1 MKKTFNR
8 LLAATV
14 AIPVAL
20 GQVLAISANAAE
32 APAALKVT
40 ADKLLKVEPA
50 TGFPETVSADADTIT
65 YTVESDWNT
74 TLAKQL
80 NTETSNKTV
89 TVDAKKFVAGIN
101 SANYYVELLKKAVN
115 ASENPTA
122 TVKDGVVT
130 ISGTADF
137 SAVTDKLAEKLD
149 TLDGYEGFTLDTS
162 ILTGVAYTATIKTDF
177 ANSKSVDADLSFT
190 ANGKT
195 YGVSTAT
202 EYANDVYTNLA
213 GQVTAAVD
221 QKVKE
226 LAAKYN
232 MTEDEVRA
240 NADFDIAGDVAALK
254 AETDKLSADIAKAQ
268 KKYDSFKNLTKA
280 AKSYDSADAAL
291 AAAVNYLAK
300 NVAAAANQPKT
311 VDGMVAKY
319 GANFD
324 NGVASVNSSLKDA
337 GVNVEIAVSSAD
349 VAALLKSATKV
360 TIGAAAGTYTAE
372 LEITDAEKAE
382 VEKYVEEQVAEKLP
396 EKTVVSVDTVKT
408 VTVSGAADGVAAF
421 DVTRDVTVVLK
432 DKDTTTTTTTTTG
445 DSGTT
450 TTDASGATTDVSGAT
465 TDVSGATTDVS
476 GATTDV
482 SGATTDVSGATTDVS
497 GATTDVSGATTD
509 VSGATTDVSGA
520 TTDVS
525 GATTDVSG
533 ATTDVSGDTT
543 DVSSET
549 TTVSSDTTDV
559 SGDTTTDGSETTTDG
574 SGTTTE
580 TLPTGVSSVEV
591 KTVDAETAENI
602 YLSDEESFNVAGLIE
617 SVTLHLENGE
627 AVPVDPATAIDFEM
641 TPAEAY
647 ETVTEKTAGKV
658 YFNGEVGLKYKGEE
672 DVEIKDTVTVA
683 VALKGDTSLDGEID
697 NVDFFDLNLYVA
709 LKGAGLDPYFDTVKK
724 AGNDALAVKLAYLA
738 SDIDTESKAGENTED
753 KTLDSTDMLYTAL
766 FQAYDGAGTPKTW
779 DEVLKIANGNKK

>member
-137 SAVTDKLAEKLD
+137 SAATDKLAEKLD
-149 TLDGYEGFTLDTS
+149 TLGGYENFTLDTS

-202 EYANDVYTNLA
+202 EYANDVCTNLA

-226 LAAKYN
+226 LAAEYN

-450 TTDASGATTDVSGAT
+450 TTVA
-465 TDVSGATTDVS
+465 
-476 GATTDV
+476 
-482 SGATTDVSGATTDVS
+482 
-497 GATTDVSGATTD
+497 
-509 VSGATTDVSGA
+509 
-520 TTDVS
+520 S

-627 AVPVDPATAIDFEM
+627 DVTVDPATAIDFEM

-658 YFNGEVGLKYKGEE
+658 YFDGEVGLKYKGEE
-672 DVEIKDTVTVA
+672 EVELTDTVKVA
-683 VALKGDTSLDGEID
+683 VALKGDTTLDGK
-697 NVDFFDLNLYVA
+697 VDATDLFETAYYVA
-709 LKGAGLDPYFDTVKK
+709 LQGAGKAPIFDTVKN
-724 AGNDALAVKLAYLA
+724 GTALESKLAYLA

-753 KTLDSTDMLYTAL
+753 GKLDATDMLYTAVY
-766 FQAYDGAGTPKTW
+766 QAYNGAGNHIDWAEAIKM
-779 DEVLKIANGNKK
+779 ANGGK

>member
-101 SANYYVELLKKAVN
+101 SANYYVELLKKAVD

-137 SAVTDKLAEKLD
+137 SAATDKLAEKLD
-149 TLDGYEGFTLDTS
+149 TLGGYENFTLDTS

-177 ANSKSVDADLSFT
+177 AKSKSVDADLSFT

-202 EYANDVYTNLA
+202 EYANDVCTNLA

-226 LAAKYN
+226 LAAEYN

-254 AETDKLSADIAKAQ
+254 AETDKLSADVAKAQ

-408 VTVSGAADGVAAF
+408 VTVSGAADGVATF

-450 TTDASGATTDVSGAT
+450 TTVA
-465 TDVSGATTDVS
+465 
-476 GATTDV
+476 

-627 AVPVDPATAIDFEM
+627 DVTVDPATAIDFEM

-658 YFNGEVGLKYKGEE
+658 YFDGEVGLKYKGEE
-672 DVEIKDTVTVA
+672 DVEITDTVKVA
-683 VALKGDTSLDGEID
+683 VALKGDTTLDGK
-697 NVDFFDLNLYVA
+697 VDATDLFETAYYVA
-709 LKGAGLDPYFDTVKK
+709 LQGAGKTPIFDTVKN
-724 AGNDALAVKLAYLA
+724 GTALESKLAYLA

-753 KTLDSTDMLYTAL
+753 GKLDATDMLYTAVY
-766 FQAYDGAGTPKTW
+766 QAYNGAGNHIDWAEAIKM
-779 DEVLKIANGNKK
+779 ANGGK

>member
-101 SANYYVELLKKAVN
+101 SANYYVELLKKAVD

-137 SAVTDKLAEKLD
+137 SAATDKLAEKLD

-291 AAAVNYLAK
+291 AASVNYLSK

-509 VSGATTDVSGA
+509 VSGATT
-520 TTDVS
+520 TD
-525 GATTDVSG
+525 G
-533 ATTDVSGDTT
+533 
-543 DVSSET
+543 SET
-549 TTVSSDTTDV
+549 TTVSS
-559 SGDTTTDGSETTTDG
+559 DTTTDGSETTTDG

-627 AVPVDPATAIDFEM
+627 DVTVDPATAIDFEM

-658 YFNGEVGLKYKGEE
+658 YFDGEVGLKYKGEE
-672 DVEIKDTVTVA
+672 KVEITDTVKVA
-683 VALKGDTSLDGEID
+683 VALKGDTTLDGK
-697 NVDFFDLNLYVA
+697 VDATDLFETAYYVA
-709 LKGAGLDPYFDTVKK
+709 LQGAGKTPIFDTVKN
-724 AGNDALAVKLAYLA
+724 GTALESKLAYLA
-738 SDIDTESKAGENTED
+738 SDIDTESKAGKNTED
-753 KTLDSTDMLYTAL
+753 GKLDATDMLYTAVY
-766 FQAYDGAGTPKTW
+766 QAYNGAGNHIDWAEAIKM
-779 DEVLKIANGNKK
+779 ANGGK

>member
-101 SANYYVELLKKAVN
+101 SANYYVELLKKAVD

-137 SAVTDKLAEKLD
+137 SAATDKLAEKLD

-268 KKYDSFKNLTKA
+268 KKYDSFKNLTKT

-291 AAAVNYLAK
+291 AAAVNYLSK

-509 VSGATTDVSGA
+509 VSG
-520 TTDVS
+520 
-525 GATTDVSG
+525 
-533 ATTDVSGDTT
+533 DTT

-549 TTVSSDTTDV
+549 TTVSS
-559 SGDTTTDGSETTTDG
+559 DTTTDGSETTTDG

-627 AVPVDPATAIDFEM
+627 DVTVDPATAIDFEM

-658 YFNGEVGLKYKGEE
+658 YFDGEVGLKYKGEE
-672 DVEIKDTVTVA
+672 KVEITDTVKVA
-683 VALKGDTSLDGEID
+683 VALKGDTTLDGK
-697 NVDFFDLNLYVA
+697 VDATDLFETAYYIA
-709 LKGAGLDPYFDTVKK
+709 LQGAGKTPIFDTVKN
-724 AGNDALAVKLAYLA
+724 GTALESKLAYLA
-738 SDIDTESKAGENTED
+738 SDIDTESKAGKNTED
-753 KTLDSTDMLYTAL
+753 GKLDATDMLYTSVY
-766 FQAYDGAGTPKTW
+766 QAYNGAGKHIDW
-779 DEVLKIANGNKK
+779 AEAIKMANGGK

>member
-177 ANSKSVDADLSFT
+177 ANSKSIDADLSFT

-337 GVNVEIAVSSAD
+337 GVNVEIAVYSAD

-450 TTDASGATTDVSGAT
+450 TTDASGATTDVSGTTTTGDSGTTT
-465 TDVSGATTDVS
+465 TDVSGTTTTGDSGTTTTDV
-476 GATTDV
+476 
-482 SGATTDVSGATTDVS
+482 
-497 GATTDVSGATTD
+497 
-509 VSGATTDVSGA
+509 
-520 TTDVS
+520 
-525 GATTDVSG
+525 
-533 ATTDVSGDTT
+533 
-543 DVSSET
+543 
-549 TTVSSDTTDV
+549 
-559 SGDTTTDGSETTTDG
+559 

-627 AVPVDPATAIDFEM
+627 DVTVDPATAIDFEM
-641 TPAEAY
+641 TPAKAY

-658 YFNGEVGLKYKGEE
+658 YFDGEVGLKYKGEE
-672 DVEIKDTVTVA
+672 KVEITDTVKVA
-683 VALKGDTSLDGEID
+683 VALKGDTTLDGK
-697 NVDFFDLNLYVA
+697 VDATDLFETAYYVA
-709 LKGAGLDPYFDTVKK
+709 LQGAGKAPIFDTVKN
-724 AGNDALAVKLAYLA
+724 GTALESKLAYLA

-753 KTLDSTDMLYTAL
+753 GKLDATDMLYTAVY
-766 FQAYDGAGTPKTW
+766 QAYNGAGKHIDW
-779 DEVLKIANGNKK
+779 AEAIKLANGGK

>member
-137 SAVTDKLAEKLD
+137 SAATDKLAEKLD
-149 TLDGYEGFTLDTS
+149 TLGGYENFTLDTS

-202 EYANDVYTNLA
+202 EYANDVCTNLA

-226 LAAKYN
+226 LAAEYN

-450 TTDASGATTDVSGAT
+450 TTVA
-465 TDVSGATTDVS
+465 
-476 GATTDV
+476 
-482 SGATTDVSGATTDVS
+482 SGATTDVS

-559 SGDTTTDGSETTTDG
+559 SGDTTTDDSNTTTTDG

-627 AVPVDPATAIDFEM
+627 DVTVDPATAIDFEM

-658 YFNGEVGLKYKGEE
+658 YFDGEVGLKYKGEE
-672 DVEIKDTVTVA
+672 EVEITDTVKVA
-683 VALKGDTSLDGEID
+683 VALKGDTTLDGK
-697 NVDFFDLNLYVA
+697 VDATDLFETAYYVA
-709 LKGAGLDPYFDTVKK
+709 LQGAGKAPIFDTVKN
-724 AGNDALAVKLAYLA
+724 GTALESKLAYLA

-753 KTLDSTDMLYTAL
+753 GKLDATDMLYTAVY
-766 FQAYDGAGTPKTW
+766 QAYNGAGNHIDWAEAIKM
-779 DEVLKIANGNKK
+779 ANGGK

>member
-137 SAVTDKLAEKLD
+137 SAATDKLAEKLD
-149 TLDGYEGFTLDTS
+149 TLGGYEGFTLDTS

-226 LAAKYN
+226 LAAEYN

-311 VDGMVAKY
+311 VNGMVAKY

-497 GATTDVSGATTD
+497 GATTDVSG
-509 VSGATTDVSGA
+509 
-520 TTDVS
+520 
-525 GATTDVSG
+525 
-533 ATTDVSGDTT
+533 DTT

-559 SGDTTTDGSETTTDG
+559 SGDTTTDGSATTTDG

-627 AVPVDPATAIDFEM
+627 DVTVDPATAIDFAM
-641 TPAEAY
+641 TPAQAY
-647 ETVTEKTAGKV
+647 ATVTEKTAGKV
-658 YFNGEVGLKYKGEE
+658 YFDGEVGLKYKGEE
-672 DVEIKDTVTVA
+672 KVEITDTVKVA
-683 VALKGDTSLDGEID
+683 VALKGDTTLDGK
-697 NVDFFDLNLYVA
+697 VDATDLFETAYYVA
-709 LKGAGLDPYFDTVKK
+709 LQGAGKTPIFDTVKN
-724 AGNDALAVKLAYLA
+724 GTALESKLAYLA

-753 KTLDSTDMLYTAL
+753 GKLDATDMLYTAVY
-766 FQAYDGAGTPKTW
+766 QAYNGAGNHIDWAEAIKM
-779 DEVLKIANGNKK
+779 ANGGK

>member
-101 SANYYVELLKKAVN
+101 SANYYVELLKKAVD

-137 SAVTDKLAEKLD
+137 SAATDKLAEKLD
-149 TLDGYEGFTLDTS
+149 TLGGYENFTLDTS

-202 EYANDVYTNLA
+202 EYANDVCTNLA

-226 LAAKYN
+226 LAAEYN

-291 AAAVNYLAK
+291 AAAVNYLSK

-450 TTDASGATTDVSGAT
+450 TTDA
-465 TDVSGATTDVS
+465 
-476 GATTDV
+476 
-482 SGATTDVSGATTDVS
+482 
-497 GATTDVSGATTD
+497 
-509 VSGATTDVSGA
+509 SGATTDVSGA

-697 NVDFFDLNLYVA
+697 NIDFFDLNLYVA

>member
-137 SAVTDKLAEKLD
+137 SAATDKLAEKLD

-177 ANSKSVDADLSFT
+177 ANSKSIDADLSFT

-497 GATTDVSGATTD
+497 GATTDVSG
-509 VSGATTDVSGA
+509 
-520 TTDVS
+520 
-525 GATTDVSG
+525 
-533 ATTDVSGDTT
+533 DTT

-627 AVPVDPATAIDFEM
+627 DVTVDPATAIDFEM

-658 YFNGEVGLKYKGEE
+658 YFDGEVGLKYKGEE
-672 DVEIKDTVTVA
+672 DVEITDTVKVA
-683 VALKGDTSLDGEID
+683 VALKGDTTLDGK
-697 NVDFFDLNLYVA
+697 VDATDLFETAYYVA
-709 LKGAGLDPYFDTVKK
+709 LQGAGKAPIFDTVKN
-724 AGNDALAVKLAYLA
+724 GTALESKLAYLA

-753 KTLDSTDMLYTAL
+753 GKLDATDMLYTAVY
-766 FQAYDGAGTPKTW
+766 QAYNGAGNHIDWAEAIKM
-779 DEVLKIANGNKK
+779 ANGGK

>member
-137 SAVTDKLAEKLD
+137 SAATDKLAEKLD
-149 TLDGYEGFTLDTS
+149 TLGGYENFTLDTS

-226 LAAKYN
+226 LAAEYN

-291 AAAVNYLAK
+291 AAAVNYLSK

-450 TTDASGATTDVSGAT
+450 TTVA
-465 TDVSGATTDVS
+465 
-476 GATTDV
+476 
-482 SGATTDVSGATTDVS
+482 S

-627 AVPVDPATAIDFEM
+627 DVTVDPATAIDFEM

-658 YFNGEVGLKYKGEE
+658 YFDGEVGLKYKGEE
-672 DVEIKDTVTVA
+672 EVEITDTVKVA
-683 VALKGDTSLDGEID
+683 VALKGDTTLDGK
-697 NVDFFDLNLYVA
+697 VDATDLFETAYYVA
-709 LKGAGLDPYFDTVKK
+709 LEGAGKTPIFDTVKN
-724 AGNDALAVKLAYLA
+724 GTALESKLAYLA

-753 KTLDSTDMLYTAL
+753 GKLDATDMLYTAVY
-766 FQAYDGAGTPKTW
+766 QAYNGAGNHIDWAEAIKM
-779 DEVLKIANGNKK
+779 ANGGK

>member
-137 SAVTDKLAEKLD
+137 SAATDKLAEKLD
-149 TLDGYEGFTLDTS
+149 TLGGYENFTLDTS

-226 LAAKYN
+226 LAAEYN

-291 AAAVNYLAK
+291 AAAVNYLSK

-450 TTDASGATTDVSGAT
+450 TTVA
-465 TDVSGATTDVS
+465 
-476 GATTDV
+476 
-482 SGATTDVSGATTDVS
+482 
-497 GATTDVSGATTD
+497 SGATTD

-672 DVEIKDTVTVA
+672 DVEITDTVKVA
-683 VALKGDTSLDGEID
+683 VALKGDTTLDGK
-697 NVDFFDLNLYVA
+697 VDATDLFETAYYVA
-709 LKGAGLDPYFDTVKK
+709 LQGAGKTPIFDTVKN
-724 AGNDALAVKLAYLA
+724 GTALESKLAYLA

-753 KTLDSTDMLYTAL
+753 GKQDATDMLYTAVY
-766 FQAYDGAGTPKTW
+766 QAYNGAGNHIDWAEAIKM
-779 DEVLKIANGNKK
+779 ANGGK

>member
-137 SAVTDKLAEKLD
+137 SAATDKLAEKLD

-291 AAAVNYLAK
+291 AAAVNYLSK

-432 DKDTTTTTTTTTG
+432 DKDITTTTTTTTG

-450 TTDASGATTDVSGAT
+450 TTVA
-465 TDVSGATTDVS
+465 
-476 GATTDV
+476 
-482 SGATTDVSGATTDVS
+482 SGATTDVS

-617 SVTLHLENGE
+617 SVTLHLENGD
-627 AVPVDPATAIDFEM
+627 VTKVDPAIAIDFEM

-647 ETVTEKTAGKV
+647 KTVTEKTAGKV
-658 YFNGEVGLKYKGEE
+658 YFDGEVGLKYKGEE
-672 DVEIKDTVTVA
+672 KVEITDTVKVA
-683 VALKGDTSLDGEID
+683 VALKGDTTLDGK
-697 NVDFFDLNLYVA
+697 VDATDLFETAYYVA
-709 LKGAGLDPYFDTVKK
+709 LQGAGKTPIFDTVKN
-724 AGNDALAVKLAYLA
+724 GTALESKLAYLA

-753 KTLDSTDMLYTAL
+753 GKLDATDMLYTAVY
-766 FQAYDGAGTPKTW
+766 QAYNGAGNHIDWAEAIKM
-779 DEVLKIANGNKK
+779 ANGGK

>member
-80 NTETSNKTV
+80 STETSNKTV

-101 SANYYVELLKKAVN
+101 SANYYVELLKKAVD

-137 SAVTDKLAEKLD
+137 SAATDKLADKLD
-149 TLDGYEGFTLDTS
+149 TLGGYEGFTLDTS

-190 ANGKT
+190 ANGKKT

-213 GQVTAAVD
+213 DQVTAAVD

-226 LAAKYN
+226 LAAKNN

-254 AETDKLSADIAKAQ
+254 AETDKLSADIAKVQ
-268 KKYDSFKNLTKA
+268 KKYESFKNLTKA

-300 NVAAAANQPKT
+300 NVVAAAANQPKT

-408 VTVSGAADGVAAF
+408 VTVSGAVDGVAAF

-465 TDVSGATTDVS
+465 TDVSGATTTGDS
-476 GATTDV
+476 STTTTDV
-482 SGATTDVSGATTDVS
+482 SGATTDVSG
-497 GATTDVSGATTD
+497 G
-509 VSGATTDVSGA
+509 
-520 TTDVS
+520 
-525 GATTDVSG
+525 
-533 ATTDVSGDTT
+533 
-543 DVSSET
+543 
-549 TTVSSDTTDV
+549 
-559 SGDTTTDGSETTTDG
+559 TTTDGSKTTTDG

-580 TLPTGVSSVEV
+580 TLPTGISSVEV

-627 AVPVDPATAIDFEM
+627 DVTVDPATAIDFEM

-658 YFNGEVGLKYKGEE
+658 YFDGEVGLKYKGKE
-672 DVEIKDTVTVA
+672 DVKITDTVKVA
-683 VALKGDTSLDGEID
+683 VALKGDTTLDGK
-697 NVDFFDLNLYVA
+697 VDATDLFETAYYVA
-709 LKGAGLDPYFDTVKK
+709 LQGAGKTPIFDTVKD
-724 AGNDALAVKLAYLA
+724 GTALESKLAYLA

-753 KTLDSTDMLYTAL
+753 GKLDATDMLYTAVY
-766 FQAYDGAGTPKTW
+766 QAYNGAGNHIDWAEAIK
-779 DEVLKIANGNKK
+779 LANGGK

>member
-137 SAVTDKLAEKLD
+137 SAATDKLAEKLD
-149 TLDGYEGFTLDTS
+149 TLGGYENFTLDTS

-202 EYANDVYTNLA
+202 EYANDVCTNLA

-226 LAAKYN
+226 LAAEYN

-291 AAAVNYLAK
+291 AAAVNYLSK

-450 TTDASGATTDVSGAT
+450 TTVA
-465 TDVSGATTDVS
+465 
-476 GATTDV
+476 
-482 SGATTDVSGATTDVS
+482 
-497 GATTDVSGATTD
+497 
-509 VSGATTDVSGA
+509 
-520 TTDVS
+520 S

-559 SGDTTTDGSETTTDG
+559 SGDTTTDDSNTTTTDG

-627 AVPVDPATAIDFEM
+627 DVTVDPATAIDFEM

-658 YFNGEVGLKYKGEE
+658 YFDGEVGLKYKGEE
-672 DVEIKDTVTVA
+672 EVEITDTVKVA
-683 VALKGDTSLDGEID
+683 VALKGDTTLDGK
-697 NVDFFDLNLYVA
+697 VDATDLFETAYYVA
-709 LKGAGLDPYFDTVKK
+709 LQGAGKAPIFDTVKN
-724 AGNDALAVKLAYLA
+724 GTALESKLAYLA

-753 KTLDSTDMLYTAL
+753 GKLDATDMLYTAVY
-766 FQAYDGAGTPKTW
+766 QAYNGAGNHIDWAEAIKM
-779 DEVLKIANGNKK
+779 ANGGK

>member
-101 SANYYVELLKKAVN
+101 SANYYVELLKKAVD

-137 SAVTDKLAEKLD
+137 SAATDKLAEKLD

-450 TTDASGATTDVSGAT
+450 TTDVSGAT

-497 GATTDVSGATTD
+497 GA
-509 VSGATTDVSGA
+509 
-520 TTDVS
+520 
-525 GATTDVSG
+525 
-533 ATTDVSGDTT
+533 TT

-627 AVPVDPATAIDFEM
+627 DVTVDPATAIDFEM

-647 ETVTEKTAGKV
+647 KTVTEKTAGKV
-658 YFNGEVGLKYKGEE
+658 YFDGEVGLKYKGEE
-672 DVEIKDTVTVA
+672 KVEITDTVKVA
-683 VALKGDTSLDGEID
+683 VALKGDTTLDGK
-697 NVDFFDLNLYVA
+697 VDATDLFETAYYIA
-709 LKGAGLDPYFDTVKK
+709 LQGAGKTPIFDTVKN
-724 AGNDALAVKLAYLA
+724 GTALESKLAYLA
-738 SDIDTESKAGENTED
+738 SDIDTESKAGKNTED
-753 KTLDSTDMLYTAL
+753 GKLDATDMLYTSVY
-766 FQAYDGAGTPKTW
+766 QAYNGAGKHIDW
-779 DEVLKIANGNKK
+779 AEAIKMANGGK

>member
-137 SAVTDKLAEKLD
+137 SAATDKLAEKLD
-149 TLDGYEGFTLDTS
+149 TLGGYENFTLDTS

-202 EYANDVYTNLA
+202 EYANDVCTNLA

-226 LAAKYN
+226 LAAEYN

-432 DKDTTTTTTTTTG
+432 DKDITTTTTTTTG

-450 TTDASGATTDVSGAT
+450 TTDA
-465 TDVSGATTDVS
+465 
-476 GATTDV
+476 

-559 SGDTTTDGSETTTDG
+559 SGDTTTDGSATTTDG

-627 AVPVDPATAIDFEM
+627 DVTVDPATAIDFEM

-658 YFNGEVGLKYKGEE
+658 YFDGEVGLKYKGEE
-672 DVEIKDTVTVA
+672 EVEITDTVKVA
-683 VALKGDTSLDGEID
+683 VALKGDTTLDGK
-697 NVDFFDLNLYVA
+697 VDATDLFETAYYVA
-709 LKGAGLDPYFDTVKK
+709 LQGAGKTPIFDTVKN
-724 AGNDALAVKLAYLA
+724 GTALESKLAYLA

-753 KTLDSTDMLYTAL
+753 GKLDATDMLYTAVY
-766 FQAYDGAGTPKTW
+766 QAYNGAGNHIDWAEAIKM
-779 DEVLKIANGNKK
+779 ANGGK

>member
-137 SAVTDKLAEKLD
+137 SAATDKLAEKLD
-149 TLDGYEGFTLDTS
+149 TLGGYENFTLDTS

-268 KKYDSFKNLTKA
+268 KKYDSFKNLTKT

-291 AAAVNYLAK
+291 AAAVNYLSK

-482 SGATTDVSGATTDVS
+482 SG
-497 GATTDVSGATTD
+497 
-509 VSGATTDVSGA
+509 
-520 TTDVS
+520 
-525 GATTDVSG
+525 
-533 ATTDVSGDTT
+533 DTT

-627 AVPVDPATAIDFEM
+627 DVTVDPATAIDFEM

-658 YFNGEVGLKYKGEE
+658 YFDGEVGLKYKGEE
-672 DVEIKDTVTVA
+672 KVEITDTVKVA
-683 VALKGDTSLDGEID
+683 VALKGDTTLDGK
-697 NVDFFDLNLYVA
+697 VDATDLFETAYYVA
-709 LKGAGLDPYFDTVKK
+709 LQGAGKTPIFDTVKN
-724 AGNDALAVKLAYLA
+724 GTALESKLAYLA
-738 SDIDTESKAGENTED
+738 SDIDTESKAGKNTED
-753 KTLDSTDMLYTAL
+753 GKLDATDMLYTAVY
-766 FQAYDGAGTPKTW
+766 QAYNGAGKHIDW
-779 DEVLKIANGNKK
+779 AEAIKMANGGK

>member
-137 SAVTDKLAEKLD
+137 SAATDKLAEKLD
-149 TLDGYEGFTLDTS
+149 TLGGYENFTLDTS

-202 EYANDVYTNLA
+202 EYANDVCTNLA

-226 LAAKYN
+226 LAAEYN

-291 AAAVNYLAK
+291 AAAVNYLSK

-450 TTDASGATTDVSGAT
+450 TTVA
-465 TDVSGATTDVS
+465 
-476 GATTDV
+476 
-482 SGATTDVSGATTDVS
+482 S

-559 SGDTTTDGSETTTDG
+559 SGDTTTDDSNTTTTDG

-627 AVPVDPATAIDFEM
+627 DVTVDPATAIDFEM

-658 YFNGEVGLKYKGEE
+658 YFDGEVGLKYKGEE
-672 DVEIKDTVTVA
+672 EVEITDTVKVA
-683 VALKGDTSLDGEID
+683 VALKGDTTLDGK
-697 NVDFFDLNLYVA
+697 VDATDLFETAYYVA
-709 LKGAGLDPYFDTVKK
+709 LQGAGKTPIFDTVKN
-724 AGNDALAVKLAYLA
+724 GTALESKLAYLA

-753 KTLDSTDMLYTAL
+753 GKLDVTDMLYTAVY
-766 FQAYDGAGTPKTW
+766 QAYNGAGNHIDWAEAIKM
-779 DEVLKIANGNKK
+779 ANGGK

>member
-101 SANYYVELLKKAVN
+101 SANYYVELLKKAVD

-137 SAVTDKLAEKLD
+137 SAATDKLAEKLD

-268 KKYDSFKNLTKA
+268 KKYDSFKNLTKT

-291 AAAVNYLAK
+291 AAAVNYLSK

-445 DSGTT
+445 DSSTT
-450 TTDASGATTDVSGAT
+450 TTDA
-465 TDVSGATTDVS
+465 
-476 GATTDV
+476 
-482 SGATTDVSGATTDVS
+482 S

-627 AVPVDPATAIDFEM
+627 DVTVDPATAIDFEM

-658 YFNGEVGLKYKGEE
+658 YFDGEVGLKYKGEE
-672 DVEIKDTVTVA
+672 KVEITDTVKVA
-683 VALKGDTSLDGEID
+683 VALKGDTTLDGK
-697 NVDFFDLNLYVA
+697 VDATDLFETAYYIA
-709 LKGAGLDPYFDTVKK
+709 LQGAGKTPIFDTVKN
-724 AGNDALAVKLAYLA
+724 GTALESKLAYLA
-738 SDIDTESKAGENTED
+738 SDIDTESKAGKNTED
-753 KTLDSTDMLYTAL
+753 GKLDATDMLYTSVY
-766 FQAYDGAGTPKTW
+766 QAYNGAGKYIDW
-779 DEVLKIANGNKK
+779 AEAIKMANGGK

>member
-101 SANYYVELLKKAVN
+101 SANYYVELLKKAVD

-137 SAVTDKLAEKLD
+137 SAATDKLAEKLD

-291 AAAVNYLAK
+291 AAAVNYLSK

-432 DKDTTTTTTTTTG
+432 DKDTTTTDVSTTTTDGSATTTDASATTTDG
-445 DSGTT
+445 SATTTDGSATTTDASATTTDGSATTTDASATTTDGSATT
-450 TTDASGATTDVSGAT
+450 TTDAS
-465 TDVSGATTDVS
+465 
-476 GATTDV
+476 
-482 SGATTDVSGATTDVS
+482 
-497 GATTDVSGATTD
+497 
-509 VSGATTDVSGA
+509 
-520 TTDVS
+520 
-525 GATTDVSG
+525 
-533 ATTDVSGDTT
+533 
-543 DVSSET
+543 
-549 TTVSSDTTDV
+549 
-559 SGDTTTDGSETTTDG
+559 DTTTDNGSNTTTTDG

-627 AVPVDPATAIDFEM
+627 DVTVDPATAIDFEM

-647 ETVTEKTAGKV
+647 KTVTEKTAGKV
-658 YFNGEVGLKYKGEE
+658 YFDGEVGLKYKGEE
-672 DVEIKDTVTVA
+672 KVEITDTVKVA
-683 VALKGDTSLDGEID
+683 VALKGDTTLDGK
-697 NVDFFDLNLYVA
+697 VDATDLFETAYYVA
-709 LKGAGLDPYFDTVKK
+709 LQGAGKTPIFDTVKN
-724 AGNDALAVKLAYLA
+724 GTALESKLAYLA

-753 KTLDSTDMLYTAL
+753 GKLDATDMLYTAVY
-766 FQAYDGAGTPKTW
+766 QAYNGAGNHIDWAEAIKM
-779 DEVLKIANGNKK
+779 ANGGK

>member
-101 SANYYVELLKKAVN
+101 SANYYVELLKKAVD

-137 SAVTDKLAEKLD
+137 SAATDKLAEKLD

-268 KKYDSFKNLTKA
+268 KKYNSFKNLTKA

-360 TIGAAAGTYTAE
+360 TIGATAGTYTAE

-450 TTDASGATTDVSGAT
+450 TTVA
-465 TDVSGATTDVS
+465 
-476 GATTDV
+476 
-482 SGATTDVSGATTDVS
+482 
-497 GATTDVSGATTD
+497 
-509 VSGATTDVSGA
+509 
-520 TTDVS
+520 S

-543 DVSSET
+543 
-549 TTVSSDTTDV
+549 TDD
-559 SGDTTTDGSETTTDG
+559 SNTTTTDG

-627 AVPVDPATAIDFEM
+627 DVTVDPATAIDFEM

-658 YFNGEVGLKYKGEE
+658 YFDGEVGLKYKGEE
-672 DVEIKDTVTVA
+672 DVEITDTVKVA
-683 VALKGDTSLDGEID
+683 VALKGDTTLDGK
-697 NVDFFDLNLYVA
+697 VDATDLFETAYYVA
-709 LKGAGLDPYFDTVKK
+709 LQGAGKAPIFDTVKN
-724 AGNDALAVKLAYLA
+724 GTALESKLAYLA

-753 KTLDSTDMLYTAL
+753 GKLDATDMLYTAVY
-766 FQAYDGAGTPKTW
+766 QAYNGAGNHIDWAEAIKM
-779 DEVLKIANGNKK
+779 ANGGK

>member
-137 SAVTDKLAEKLD
+137 SAATDKLAEKLD

-450 TTDASGATTDVSGAT
+450 TTVASGATTDVSGAT

-509 VSGATTDVSGA
+509 VSGATTDVS
-520 TTDVS
+520 
-525 GATTDVSG
+525 
-533 ATTDVSGDTT
+533 
-543 DVSSET
+543 SET

-574 SGTTTE
+574 SGTTTTTG

-627 AVPVDPATAIDFEM
+627 DVTVDPATAIDFEM

-658 YFNGEVGLKYKGEE
+658 YFDGEVGLKYKGEE
-672 DVEIKDTVTVA
+672 EVELTDTVKVA
-683 VALKGDTSLDGEID
+683 VALKGDTTLDGK
-697 NVDFFDLNLYVA
+697 VDATDLFETAYYVA
-709 LKGAGLDPYFDTVKK
+709 LQGAGKAPIFDTVKN
-724 AGNDALAVKLAYLA
+724 GTALESKLAYLA

-753 KTLDSTDMLYTAL
+753 GKLDATDMLYTAVY
-766 FQAYDGAGTPKTW
+766 QAYNGAGNHIDWAEAIKM
-779 DEVLKIANGNKK
+779 ANGGK

>member
-137 SAVTDKLAEKLD
+137 SAATDKLAEKLD

-213 GQVTAAVD
+213 DQVTAAVD

-465 TDVSGATTDVS
+465 TDVSG
-476 GATTDV
+476 
-482 SGATTDVSGATTDVS
+482 
-497 GATTDVSGATTD
+497 
-509 VSGATTDVSGA
+509 
-520 TTDVS
+520 
-525 GATTDVSG
+525 
-533 ATTDVSGDTT
+533 DTT

-627 AVPVDPATAIDFEM
+627 DVTVDPATAIDFEM

-658 YFNGEVGLKYKGEE
+658 YFDGEVGLKYKGEE
-672 DVEIKDTVTVA
+672 EVEITDTVKVA
-683 VALKGDTSLDGEID
+683 VALKGDTTLDGK
-697 NVDFFDLNLYVA
+697 VDATDLFETAYYVA
-709 LKGAGLDPYFDTVKK
+709 LQGAGKAPIFDTVKN
-724 AGNDALAVKLAYLA
+724 GTALESKLAYLA

-753 KTLDSTDMLYTAL
+753 GKLDATDMLYTAVY
-766 FQAYDGAGTPKTW
+766 QAYNGAGDHIDWAEAIKM
-779 DEVLKIANGNKK
+779 ANGNK

>member
-32 APAALKVT
+32 APATLKVT

-101 SANYYVELLKKAVN
+101 SANYYVELLKKAVD

-137 SAVTDKLAEKLD
+137 SAATDKLAEKLD

-268 KKYDSFKNLTKA
+268 KKYNSFKNLTKA

-360 TIGAAAGTYTAE
+360 TIGATAGTYTAE

-450 TTDASGATTDVSGAT
+450 TTVA
-465 TDVSGATTDVS
+465 
-476 GATTDV
+476 

-559 SGDTTTDGSETTTDG
+559 SGDTTTDDSNTTTTDG

-627 AVPVDPATAIDFEM
+627 DVTVDPATAIDFEM

-658 YFNGEVGLKYKGEE
+658 YFDGEVGLKYKGEE
-672 DVEIKDTVTVA
+672 DVEITDTVKVA
-683 VALKGDTSLDGEID
+683 VALKGDTTLDGK
-697 NVDFFDLNLYVA
+697 VDATDLFETAYYVA
-709 LKGAGLDPYFDTVKK
+709 LQGAGKAPIFDTVKN
-724 AGNDALAVKLAYLA
+724 GTALESKLAYLA

-753 KTLDSTDMLYTAL
+753 GKLDATDMLYTAVY
-766 FQAYDGAGTPKTW
+766 QAYNGAGNHIDWAEAIKM
-779 DEVLKIANGNKK
+779 ANGGK

>member
-137 SAVTDKLAEKLD
+137 SAATDKLAEKLD

-450 TTDASGATTDVSGAT
+450 TTVA
-465 TDVSGATTDVS
+465 
-476 GATTDV
+476 

-627 AVPVDPATAIDFEM
+627 DVTVDPATAIDFEM

-658 YFNGEVGLKYKGEE
+658 YFDGEVGLKYKGEE
-672 DVEIKDTVTVA
+672 DVEITDTVKVA
-683 VALKGDTSLDGEID
+683 VALKGDTTLDGK
-697 NVDFFDLNLYVA
+697 VDATDLFETAYYVA
-709 LKGAGLDPYFDTVKK
+709 LQGAGKAPIFDTVKN
-724 AGNDALAVKLAYLA
+724 GTALESKLAYLA

-753 KTLDSTDMLYTAL
+753 GKLDATDMLYTAVY
-766 FQAYDGAGTPKTW
+766 QAYNGAGNHIDWAEAIKM
-779 DEVLKIANGNKK
+779 ANGGK

>member
-101 SANYYVELLKKAVN
+101 SANYYVELLKKAVD

-137 SAVTDKLAEKLD
+137 SAATDKLAEKLD

-291 AAAVNYLAK
+291 AAAVNYLSK

-476 GATTDV
+476 GDTTTD
-482 SGATTDVSGATTDVS
+482 G
-497 GATTDVSGATTD
+497 
-509 VSGATTDVSGA
+509 
-520 TTDVS
+520 
-525 GATTDVSG
+525 
-533 ATTDVSGDTT
+533 
-543 DVSSET
+543 SE
-549 TTVSSDTTDV
+549 
-559 SGDTTTDGSETTTDG
+559 TTTDGSETTTDG

-627 AVPVDPATAIDFEM
+627 DVTVDPATAIDFEM

-658 YFNGEVGLKYKGEE
+658 YFDGEVGLKYKGEE
-672 DVEIKDTVTVA
+672 DVEITDTVKVA
-683 VALKGDTSLDGEID
+683 VALKGDTTLDGEINNID
-697 NVDFFDLNLYVA
+697 LFDLNLYVA

-753 KTLDSTDMLYTAL
+753 KALDSTDMLYTAL

-779 DEVLKIANGNKK
+779 DEVLKIVNGNKK

>member
-137 SAVTDKLAEKLD
+137 SAATDKLAEKLD

-408 VTVSGAADGVAAF
+408 VTVSGAADGVATF

-450 TTDASGATTDVSGAT
+450 TTVA
-465 TDVSGATTDVS
+465 
-476 GATTDV
+476 

-627 AVPVDPATAIDFEM
+627 DVTVDPATAIDFEM

-658 YFNGEVGLKYKGEE
+658 YFDGEVGLKYKGEE
-672 DVEIKDTVTVA
+672 DVEITDTVKVA
-683 VALKGDTSLDGEID
+683 VALKGDTTLDGK
-697 NVDFFDLNLYVA
+697 VDATDLFETAYYVA
-709 LKGAGLDPYFDTVKK
+709 LQGAGKTPIFDTVKN
-724 AGNDALAVKLAYLA
+724 GTALESKLAYLA

-753 KTLDSTDMLYTAL
+753 GKLDATDMLYTAVY
-766 FQAYDGAGTPKTW
+766 QAYNGAGNHIDWAEAIKM
-779 DEVLKIANGNKK
+779 ANGGK

>member
-101 SANYYVELLKKAVN
+101 SANYYVELLKKAVD

-137 SAVTDKLAEKLD
+137 SAATDKLAEKLD
-149 TLDGYEGFTLDTS
+149 TLGGYEGFTLDTS

-497 GATTDVSGATTD
+497 GATTDVSG
-509 VSGATTDVSGA
+509 
-520 TTDVS
+520 
-525 GATTDVSG
+525 
-533 ATTDVSGDTT
+533 DTT

-559 SGDTTTDGSETTTDG
+559 SGDTTTDGSATTTDG

-627 AVPVDPATAIDFEM
+627 DVTVDPATAIDFAM
-641 TPAEAY
+641 TPAQAY
-647 ETVTEKTAGKV
+647 ATVTEKTAGKV

-672 DVEIKDTVTVA
+672 DDVEIKDTVTVA
-683 VALKGDTSLDGEID
+683 VALKGDTTLDGK
-697 NVDFFDLNLYVA
+697 VDATDLFETAYYVA
-709 LKGAGLDPYFDTVKK
+709 LQGAGKTPIFDTVKN
-724 AGNDALAVKLAYLA
+724 GTALESKLAYLA

-753 KTLDSTDMLYTAL
+753 GKLDATDMLYTAVY
-766 FQAYDGAGTPKTW
+766 QAYNGAGKHIDW
-779 DEVLKIANGNKK
+779 AEAIKLANGGK

>member
-101 SANYYVELLKKAVN
+101 SANYYVELLKKAVD

-137 SAVTDKLAEKLD
+137 SAATDKLAEKLD

-268 KKYDSFKNLTKA
+268 KKYDSFKNLTKT

-291 AAAVNYLAK
+291 AAAVNYLSK

-445 DSGTT
+445 DSSTT
-450 TTDASGATTDVSGAT
+450 TTDA
-465 TDVSGATTDVS
+465 
-476 GATTDV
+476 
-482 SGATTDVSGATTDVS
+482 SGATTDVS

-627 AVPVDPATAIDFEM
+627 DVTVDPATAIDFEM

-658 YFNGEVGLKYKGEE
+658 YFDGEVGLKYKGEE
-672 DVEIKDTVTVA
+672 KVEITDTVKVA
-683 VALKGDTSLDGEID
+683 VALKGDTTLDGK
-697 NVDFFDLNLYVA
+697 VDATDLFETAYYIA
-709 LKGAGLDPYFDTVKK
+709 LQGASKTPIFDTVKN
-724 AGNDALAVKLAYLA
+724 GTALESKLAYLA
-738 SDIDTESKAGENTED
+738 SDIDTESKAGKNTED
-753 KTLDSTDMLYTAL
+753 GKLDATDMLYTSVY
-766 FQAYDGAGTPKTW
+766 QAYNGAGKHIDW
-779 DEVLKIANGNKK
+779 AEAIKMANGGK

>member
-137 SAVTDKLAEKLD
+137 SAATDKLAEKLD
-149 TLDGYEGFTLDTS
+149 TLDGYESFTLDTS

-202 EYANDVYTNLA
+202 EYANDVCTNLA

-226 LAAKYN
+226 LAAEYN

-291 AAAVNYLAK
+291 AAAVNYLSK

-450 TTDASGATTDVSGAT
+450 TTVA
-465 TDVSGATTDVS
+465 
-476 GATTDV
+476 

-559 SGDTTTDGSETTTDG
+559 SGDTTTDDSNTTTTDG

-627 AVPVDPATAIDFEM
+627 DVTVDPATAIDFEM

-658 YFNGEVGLKYKGEE
+658 YFDGEVGLKYKGEE
-672 DVEIKDTVTVA
+672 EVEITDTVKVA
-683 VALKGDTSLDGEID
+683 VALKGDTTLDGK
-697 NVDFFDLNLYVA
+697 VDATDLFETAYYVA
-709 LKGAGLDPYFDTVKK
+709 LQGAGKAPIFDTVKN
-724 AGNDALAVKLAYLA
+724 GTALESKLAYLA

-753 KTLDSTDMLYTAL
+753 GKLDATDMLYTAVY
-766 FQAYDGAGTPKTW
+766 QAYNGAGNYIDWAEAIKM
-779 DEVLKIANGNKK
+779 ANGGK

>member
-101 SANYYVELLKKAVN
+101 SANYYVELLKKAVD

-137 SAVTDKLAEKLD
+137 SAATDKLAEKLD

-291 AAAVNYLAK
+291 AAAVNYLSK

-497 GATTDVSGATTD
+497 GATTDVSG
-509 VSGATTDVSGA
+509 
-520 TTDVS
+520 
-525 GATTDVSG
+525 
-533 ATTDVSGDTT
+533 DTT

-591 KTVDAETAENI
+591 KAVDAETAENI

-627 AVPVDPATAIDFEM
+627 DVTVDPATAIDFEM

-658 YFNGEVGLKYKGEE
+658 YFDGEVGLKYKGEE
-672 DVEIKDTVTVA
+672 KVEITDTVKVA
-683 VALKGDTSLDGEID
+683 VALKGDTTLDGK
-697 NVDFFDLNLYVA
+697 VDATDLFETAYYIA
-709 LKGAGLDPYFDTVKK
+709 LQGAGKTPIFDTVKN
-724 AGNDALAVKLAYLA
+724 GTALESKLAYLA
-738 SDIDTESKAGENTED
+738 SDIDTESKAGKNTED
-753 KTLDSTDMLYTAL
+753 GKLDATDMLYTAVYH
-766 FQAYDGAGTPKTW
+766 AYNGAGKHIDW
-779 DEVLKIANGNKK
+779 AEAIKMANGGK

>member
-101 SANYYVELLKKAVN
+101 SANYYVELLKKAVD

-137 SAVTDKLAEKLD
+137 SAATDKLAEKLD
-149 TLDGYEGFTLDTS
+149 TLGGYENFTLDTS

-202 EYANDVYTNLA
+202 EYANDVCTNLA

-226 LAAKYN
+226 LAAEYN

-254 AETDKLSADIAKAQ
+254 AETDKLSADVAKAQ

-450 TTDASGATTDVSGAT
+450 TTVA
-465 TDVSGATTDVS
+465 
-476 GATTDV
+476 
-482 SGATTDVSGATTDVS
+482 SGATTDVS

-627 AVPVDPATAIDFEM
+627 DVTVDPATAIDFEM

-658 YFNGEVGLKYKGEE
+658 YFDGEVGLKYKGEE
-672 DVEIKDTVTVA
+672 EVELTDTVKVA
-683 VALKGDTSLDGEID
+683 VALKGDTTLDGK
-697 NVDFFDLNLYVA
+697 VDATDLFETAYYVA
-709 LKGAGLDPYFDTVKK
+709 LQGAGKAPIFDTVKN
-724 AGNDALAVKLAYLA
+724 GTALESKLAYLA

-753 KTLDSTDMLYTAL
+753 GKLDATDMLYTAVY
-766 FQAYDGAGTPKTW
+766 QAYNGAGNHIDWAEAIKM
-779 DEVLKIANGNKK
+779 ANGGK

>member
-101 SANYYVELLKKAVN
+101 SANYYVELLKKAVD

-137 SAVTDKLAEKLD
+137 SAATDKLAEKLD
-149 TLDGYEGFTLDTS
+149 TLGGYENFTLDTS

-177 ANSKSVDADLSFT
+177 AKSKSVDADLSFT

-202 EYANDVYTNLA
+202 EYANDVCTNLA

-226 LAAKYN
+226 LAAEYN

-268 KKYDSFKNLTKA
+268 KKYNSFKNLTKA

-360 TIGAAAGTYTAE
+360 TIGATAGTYTAE

-450 TTDASGATTDVSGAT
+450 TTVA
-465 TDVSGATTDVS
+465 
-476 GATTDV
+476 
-482 SGATTDVSGATTDVS
+482 
-497 GATTDVSGATTD
+497 
-509 VSGATTDVSGA
+509 SGATTDVSGA

-559 SGDTTTDGSETTTDG
+559 SGDTTTDDSNTTTTDG

-627 AVPVDPATAIDFEM
+627 DVTVDPATAIDFEM

-658 YFNGEVGLKYKGEE
+658 YFDGEVGLKYKGEE
-672 DVEIKDTVTVA
+672 DVEITDTVKVA
-683 VALKGDTSLDGEID
+683 VALKGDTTLDGK
-697 NVDFFDLNLYVA
+697 VDATDLFETAYYVA
-709 LKGAGLDPYFDTVKK
+709 LQGAGKAPIFDTVKN
-724 AGNDALAVKLAYLA
+724 GTALESKLAYLA

-753 KTLDSTDMLYTAL
+753 GKLDATDMLYTAVY
-766 FQAYDGAGTPKTW
+766 QAYNGAGNHIDWAEAIKM
-779 DEVLKIANGNKK
+779 ANGGK

>member
-101 SANYYVELLKKAVN
+101 SANYYVELLKKAVD

-137 SAVTDKLAEKLD
+137 SAATDKLAEKLD
-149 TLDGYEGFTLDTS
+149 TLGGYENFTLDTS

-226 LAAKYN
+226 LAAEYN

-291 AAAVNYLAK
+291 AAAVNYLSK

-450 TTDASGATTDVSGAT
+450 TTDASGATTDVSGTTTTGDSGTTT
-465 TDVSGATTDVS
+465 TDVSGTTTDVS
-476 GATTDV
+476 GTTTTGDSGTTTTDV
-482 SGATTDVSGATTDVS
+482 SGTTTTGDSGTTTTDVSG
-497 GATTDVSGATTD
+497 
-509 VSGATTDVSGA
+509 
-520 TTDVS
+520 
-525 GATTDVSG
+525 
-533 ATTDVSGDTT
+533 
-543 DVSSET
+543 T
-549 TTVSSDTTDV
+549 TTTT
-559 SGDTTTDGSETTTDG
+559 G
-574 SGTTTE
+574 

-627 AVPVDPATAIDFEM
+627 DVTVDPATAIDFEM

-647 ETVTEKTAGKV
+647 KTVTEKTAGKV
-658 YFNGEVGLKYKGEE
+658 YFDGEVGLKYKGEE
-672 DVEIKDTVTVA
+672 KVEITDTVKVA
-683 VALKGDTSLDGEID
+683 VALKGDTTLDGK
-697 NVDFFDLNLYVA
+697 VDATDLFETAYYVA
-709 LKGAGLDPYFDTVKK
+709 LQGAGKTPIFDTVKN
-724 AGNDALAVKLAYLA
+724 GTALESKLAYLA

-753 KTLDSTDMLYTAL
+753 GKLDATDMLYTAVY
-766 FQAYDGAGTPKTW
+766 QAYNGAGNHIDWAEAIKM
-779 DEVLKIANGNKK
+779 ANGGK

>member
-101 SANYYVELLKKAVN
+101 SANYYVELLKKAVD

-137 SAVTDKLAEKLD
+137 SAATDKLAEKLD

-291 AAAVNYLAK
+291 AAAVNYLSK

-408 VTVSGAADGVAAF
+408 VTVSGAADGVATF

-432 DKDTTTTTTTTTG
+432 DKDTTTTDVSTTTTDGSATTTDASATTTDG
-445 DSGTT
+445 SDTT
-450 TTDASGATTDVSGAT
+450 TTDAS
-465 TDVSGATTDVS
+465 
-476 GATTDV
+476 
-482 SGATTDVSGATTDVS
+482 
-497 GATTDVSGATTD
+497 
-509 VSGATTDVSGA
+509 
-520 TTDVS
+520 
-525 GATTDVSG
+525 
-533 ATTDVSGDTT
+533 
-543 DVSSET
+543 
-549 TTVSSDTTDV
+549 
-559 SGDTTTDGSETTTDG
+559 DTTTDNGSNTTTTDG

-602 YLSDEESFNVAGLIE
+602 YLSEEESFDVAGLIE

-627 AVPVDPATAIDFEM
+627 DVTVDPATAIDFEM

-658 YFNGEVGLKYKGEE
+658 YFDGEVGLKYKGEE
-672 DVEIKDTVTVA
+672 KVEITDTVKVA
-683 VALKGDTSLDGEID
+683 VALKGDTTLDGK
-697 NVDFFDLNLYVA
+697 VDATDLFETAYYIA
-709 LKGAGLDPYFDTVKK
+709 LQGAGKTPIFDTVKN
-724 AGNDALAVKLAYLA
+724 GTALESKLAYLA
-738 SDIDTESKAGENTED
+738 SDIDTESKAGKNTED
-753 KTLDSTDMLYTAL
+753 GKLDATDMLYTAVY
-766 FQAYDGAGTPKTW
+766 QAYNGAGKHIDW
-779 DEVLKIANGNKK
+779 AEAIKMANGGK

>member
-137 SAVTDKLAEKLD
+137 SAATDKLAEKLD

-202 EYANDVYTNLA
+202 EYANDVCTNLA

-226 LAAKYN
+226 LAAEYN

-254 AETDKLSADIAKAQ
+254 AETDKLSADVAKAQ

-408 VTVSGAADGVAAF
+408 VTVSGAADGVATF

-450 TTDASGATTDVSGAT
+450 TTVA
-465 TDVSGATTDVS
+465 S

-627 AVPVDPATAIDFEM
+627 DVTVDPATAIDFEM

-658 YFNGEVGLKYKGEE
+658 YFDSEVGLKYKGEE
-672 DVEIKDTVTVA
+672 KVEITDTVKVA
-683 VALKGDTSLDGEID
+683 VALKGDTTLDGK
-697 NVDFFDLNLYVA
+697 VDATDLFETAYYVA
-709 LKGAGLDPYFDTVKK
+709 LQGAGKTPIFDTVKN
-724 AGNDALAVKLAYLA
+724 GTALESKLAYLA

-753 KTLDSTDMLYTAL
+753 GKLDATDMLYTAVY
-766 FQAYDGAGTPKTW
+766 QAYNGAGNHIDWAEAIK
-779 DEVLKIANGNKK
+779 LANGGK

>member
-137 SAVTDKLAEKLD
+137 SAATDKLAEKLD

-432 DKDTTTTTTTTTG
+432 DKDTTTTTTG

-450 TTDASGATTDVSGAT
+450 TTVA
-465 TDVSGATTDVS
+465 
-476 GATTDV
+476 
-482 SGATTDVSGATTDVS
+482 
-497 GATTDVSGATTD
+497 
-509 VSGATTDVSGA
+509 
-520 TTDVS
+520 S

-559 SGDTTTDGSETTTDG
+559 SGDTTTDDSNTTTTDG

-697 NVDFFDLNLYVA
+697 NIDFFDLNLYVA

>member
-137 SAVTDKLAEKLD
+137 SAATDKLAEKLD

-450 TTDASGATTDVSGAT
+450 TTVASGATTDVSGAT

-509 VSGATTDVSGA
+509 VSGATTDVS
-520 TTDVS
+520 
-525 GATTDVSG
+525 
-533 ATTDVSGDTT
+533 
-543 DVSSET
+543 SET

-559 SGDTTTDGSETTTDG
+559 SGDTTTDDSNTTTTDG

-627 AVPVDPATAIDFEM
+627 DVTVDPATAIDFEM

-658 YFNGEVGLKYKGEE
+658 YFDGEVGLKYKGEE
-672 DVEIKDTVTVA
+672 EVEITDTVKVA
-683 VALKGDTSLDGEID
+683 VALKGDTTLDGK
-697 NVDFFDLNLYVA
+697 VDATDLFETAYYVA
-709 LKGAGLDPYFDTVKK
+709 LQGAGKAPIFDTVKN
-724 AGNDALAVKLAYLA
+724 GTALESKLAYLA

-753 KTLDSTDMLYTAL
+753 GKLDATDMLYTAVY
-766 FQAYDGAGTPKTW
+766 QAYNGAGNHIDWAEAIKM
-779 DEVLKIANGNKK
+779 ANGGK

>member
-137 SAVTDKLAEKLD
+137 SAATDKLAEKLD
-149 TLDGYEGFTLDTS
+149 TLGGYENFTLDTS

-202 EYANDVYTNLA
+202 EYANDVCTNLA

-226 LAAKYN
+226 LAAEYN

-291 AAAVNYLAK
+291 AAAVNYLSK

-450 TTDASGATTDVSGAT
+450 TTVA
-465 TDVSGATTDVS
+465 
-476 GATTDV
+476 
-482 SGATTDVSGATTDVS
+482 
-497 GATTDVSGATTD
+497 
-509 VSGATTDVSGA
+509 
-520 TTDVS
+520 S

-559 SGDTTTDGSETTTDG
+559 SGDTTTDDSNTTTTDG

-627 AVPVDPATAIDFEM
+627 DVTVDPATAIDFEM

-658 YFNGEVGLKYKGEE
+658 YFDGEVGLKYKGEE
-672 DVEIKDTVTVA
+672 EVEITDTVKVA
-683 VALKGDTSLDGEID
+683 VALKGDTTLDGK
-697 NVDFFDLNLYVA
+697 VDATDLFETAYYVA
-709 LKGAGLDPYFDTVKK
+709 LQGAGKTPIFYTVKN
-724 AGNDALAVKLAYLA
+724 GTALESKLAYLA

-753 KTLDSTDMLYTAL
+753 GKLDATDMLYTVVY
-766 FQAYDGAGTPKTW
+766 QAYNGAGNHIDWAEAIKM
-779 DEVLKIANGNKK
+779 ANGGK